1 MASPIP
7 ISDDIEVPRSE
18 RPGHVRQRAGE
29 ATQAVESEG
38 QAGSE
43 AAGSGGT
50 TTSEAKKSDGTSAS
64 EAVESK
70 VQAASEGLAIEVEGG
85 LVQFGQQTVLR
96 GLSVSVKPNQF
107 LAIVGRS
114 GCGKSTLLRLIAGL
128 EKPAEGTVAF
138 DGTATTGLRSDVRIM
153 FQDARLLPWKSV
165 LDNVRIGAP
174 GGDRS
179 KALEALELVGLADR
193 ASEWPAV
200 LSGGQR
206 QRVALARALA
216 GSPRLLLFD
225 EPLGALD
232 ALTRIE
238 MQELIERLWQERRFT
253 AVIVT
258 HDVSEAVAL
267 ADRVVLVEDGI
278 ISLDV
283 DIALSRPR
291 DKDTG
296 FAYYE
301 KAILDRVMTRSMDG
315 TAAKDGYSI

>member
-7 ISDDIEVPRSE
+7 LSNDIEVPRSE
-18 RPGHVRQRAGE
+18 KSEPTGPNAEETRRSADKKGRE
-29 ATQAVESEG
+29 ASHSQ
-38 QAGSE
+38 
-43 AAGSGGT
+43 
-50 TTSEAKKSDGTSAS
+50 
-64 EAVESK
+64 
-70 VQAASEGLAIEVEGG
+70 GLAIEVEGAF
-85 LVQFGQQTVLR
+85 VRFGQQTVLQ
-96 GLSVSVKPNQF
+96 GLSLHVKPNQF

-128 EKPAEGTVAF
+128 EKPAAGAVAF
-138 DGTATTGLRSDVRIM
+138 DGAATAGLRPDVRIM

-165 LDNVRIGAP
+165 LDNVTIGAP

-193 ASEWPAV
+193 AKEWPSV

-216 GSPRLLLFD
+216 GNPRLLLFD

-238 MQELIERLWQERRFT
+238 MQDLIERLWQERRFT

-267 ADRVVLVEDGI
+267 ADRVVLVENGI
-278 ISLDV
+278 IPLDV

-291 DKDTG
+291 EKDTG

-301 KAILDRVMTRSMDG
+301 KMILDRVMTRSKNTG
-315 TAAKDGYSI
+315 VKDGYSI

>member
-7 ISDDIEVPRSE
+7 LSNDIETPRSE
-18 RPGHVRQRAGE
+18 KPVLVKQGAE
-29 ATQAVESEG
+29 TAPES
-38 QAGSE
+38 
-43 AAGSGGT
+43 
-50 TTSEAKKSDGTSAS
+50 SA
-64 EAVESK
+64 
-70 VQAASEGLAIEVEGG
+70 EGG
-85 LVQFGQQTVLR
+85 LGIAVGGAVVQFGQQRVLR
-96 GLSVSVKPNQF
+96 GLNVTVAPGEF

-128 EKPAEGTVAF
+128 EKPSAGTVSF
-138 DGTATTGLRSDVRIM
+138 DGEASAGLRSDVRIM

-174 GGDRS
+174 GGDKA
-179 KALEALELVGLADR
+179 KALEALDLVGLADR
-193 ASEWPAV
+193 AGEWPSV

-216 GSPRLLLFD
+216 GNPRLLLFD

-238 MQELIERLWQERRFT
+238 MQDLIERLWQERQFT
-253 AVIVT
+253 AIIVT

-267 ADRVVLVEDGI
+267 ADRVVLVENGA

-291 DKDTG
+291 ERVSG

-301 KAILDRVMTRSMDG
+301 KMILDRVMTRSKDDG
-315 TAAKDGYSI
+315 SEDGYSI